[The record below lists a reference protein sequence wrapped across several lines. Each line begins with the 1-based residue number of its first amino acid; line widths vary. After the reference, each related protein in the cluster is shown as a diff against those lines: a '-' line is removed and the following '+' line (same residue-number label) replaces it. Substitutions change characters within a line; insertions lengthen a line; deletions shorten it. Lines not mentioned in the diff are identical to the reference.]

1 MVFYGFTRHLIDLFL
16 VLYCSEGFI
25 NNTEMAGTN
34 NELDVST
41 YIALVQSSL
50 QQQPLYD
57 SPQQEM
63 PQYEMVHISKEK
75 SLSSQRVTESK
86 EVVFSN
92 VHH

>member
-1 MVFYGFTRHLIDLFL
+1 
-16 VLYCSEGFI
+16 
-25 NNTEMAGTN
+25 MAGTN

-41 YIALVQSSL
+41 YTALVQSSL

-92 VHH
+92 VHHSNGAGNYSNQKEQMK